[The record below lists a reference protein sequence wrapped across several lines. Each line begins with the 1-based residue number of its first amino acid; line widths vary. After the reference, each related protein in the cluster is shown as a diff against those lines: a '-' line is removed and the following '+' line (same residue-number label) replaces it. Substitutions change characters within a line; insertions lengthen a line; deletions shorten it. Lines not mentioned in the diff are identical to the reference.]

1 MSLKEEKKT
10 QMTKDIDKVMK
21 IEIIFE
27 ASDEGGYTV
36 HVPTFPGCISE
47 GNTFKEAL
55 ENIFKAIE
63 LYIENIS
70 K

>member
-1 MSLKEEKKT
+1 MN
-10 QMTKDIDKVMK
+10 DIGKVVK

-27 ASDEGGYTV
+27 ASDKGGYTV

-47 GNTFKEAL
+47 GKTFKEAL
-55 ENIFKAIE
+55 QNIFKAIE